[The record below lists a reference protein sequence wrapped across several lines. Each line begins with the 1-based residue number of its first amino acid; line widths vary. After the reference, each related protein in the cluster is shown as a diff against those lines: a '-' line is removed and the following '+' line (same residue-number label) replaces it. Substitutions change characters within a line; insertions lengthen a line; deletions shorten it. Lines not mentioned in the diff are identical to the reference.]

1 MPLRVAVINGPNLN
15 MLGLREPEIYGSETL
30 AQLEAR
36 TVEWGRGLDVDVATF
51 QSNHEGAIIDRIHA
65 CRTEADAIVINPGA
79 LTHTSYAIHDALLA
93 VALPAV
99 EVHLSDVHAREP
111 WRSVSVIAPAVV
123 RSIFG
128 RGSAG
133 YRDALRLLVNRAA
146 APWETVAY
154 GDHPE
159 QVMDVRHAASP
170 PAARARVA
178 VFLHGGFWRREWGRD
193 TIDTLA
199 VDLANRGWATVNV
212 EYRRLGCD
220 GGWPVTGD
228 DVAAA
233 VDRVVDLTDSR
244 PGHARSGTRRGASS
258 PWWRDGPDGRERS
271 WPWPRSPT
279 CAGRSSRGSERP
291 ARSGSWADADPAGPI
306 SPITDPVAVPHLIVH
321 GTGDDVV
328 PVDFSTR
335 YVEAAAG
342 TEVTAVYPEVG
353 HFSLL
358 SPDEPGWALV
368 TDWLADESGLRP
380 TPPPTSG
387 TG

>member
-1 MPLRVAVINGPNLN
+1 M
-15 MLGLREPEIYGSETL
+15 
-30 AQLEAR
+30 
-36 TVEWGRGLDVDVATF
+36 
-51 QSNHEGAIIDRIHA
+51 
-65 CRTEADAIVINPGA
+65 
-79 LTHTSYAIHDALLA
+79 
-93 VALPAV
+93 
-99 EVHLSDVHAREP
+99 
-111 WRSVSVIAPAVV
+111 IAPAVV

-146 APWETVAY
+146 SPWETVAY

-199 VDLANRGWATVNV
+199 VDLANQGWSTVNV

-233 VDRVVDLTDSR
+233 VDRVVDLTDTDR
-244 PGHARSGTRRGASS
+244 VTLVGHSAGGQLALV
-258 PWWRDGPDGRERS
+258 
-271 WPWPRSPT
+271 
-279 CAGRSSRGSERP
+279 AGRAPTAEAVVALAPITDLRLAIELGIGAPSPERFVGS
-291 ARSGSWADADPAGPI
+291 ADPAGPI

-335 YVEAAAG
+335 YIEAAAG
-342 TEVTAVYPEVG
+342 TEVTAAYPEVG

-358 SPDEPGWALV
+358 SPDEPGWASA
-368 TDWLADESGLRP
+368 TDWLSEEPGLRP